1 MVLHKARPCYQRA
14 VRIDP
19 VLTVLVACSRLLPV
33 VAVIA
38 YVRGARAVPLVGLGV
53 AAWALSSA
61 AAARTQVVQ
70 ARARDRAI
78 ADAARAIV
86 ARAPPRVGA
95 AHQDALVSRL
105 LRATYARVRRAA
117 ETQPTLAG
125 TALALPLALG
135 ALVATRG
142 AELPLAALA
151 AGVVG
156 VLVRVPLARRHRAAL
171 DDVSARHVALSADL
185 QRGVRALEDL
195 RAHGLEVAFEEHDR
209 ALAGAVADA
218 EARAARAALVATWM
232 PLGAATATLGALLLP
247 TLLGPRNEAIVTLV
261 TLATLAPSTV
271 AFARAWATDAVHARD
286 VAPLDRLL
294 LRGPDLPTADVVAP
308 APGSLFPITLEHV
321 RYRFE
326 PAVPEVAAPSD
337 APPPAH
343 APWVLDDVSL
353 RLGGDTPV
361 VIVGPNGS
369 GKSTLLSVLL
379 RLDDPTE
386 GVVRFGGVDV
396 RRLDPAAFR
405 PRLAVVT
412 QRPLVLGDATVADAL
427 RTVAPEASDEA
438 LREALVETGL
448 FERLARRGAPLHVP
462 AASLSVG
469 ESRRLALAR
478 ALLRK
483 AELWVLDE
491 PEAGLDPDGRV
502 ALKELLER
510 QAAAGVRLIVA
521 VQHLEVAPA
530 GAVVVPLP
538 LPPGSTHSC

>member
-1 MVLHKARPCYQRA
+1 

-33 VAVIA
+33 LAVVA

-61 AAARTQVVQ
+61 AAARTQTVQ
-70 ARARDRAI
+70 ARARDRAV
-78 ADAARAIV
+78 ADGARVIV
-86 ARAPPRVGA
+86 ARAPTRVGA
-95 AHQDALVSRL
+95 AHQDALLARL
-105 LRATYARVRRAA
+105 LRAMYARVRRAS

-125 TALALPLALG
+125 TALALPIALG
-135 ALVATRG
+135 ALIVTRG

-151 AGVVG
+151 AGAVG

-171 DDVSARHVALSADL
+171 DDVSARHVALNADL
-185 QRGVRALEDL
+185 HRGVRALEDL
-195 RAHGLEVAFEEHDR
+195 RAHGLEAAFEAHDR
-209 ALAGAVADA
+209 ALARAVADA

-294 LRGPDLPTADVVAP
+294 AAGPDLPPADTFDPPP
-308 APGSLFPITLEHV
+308 ASLFPVTLEHV
-321 RYRFE
+321 RHRFE
-326 PAVPEVAAPSD
+326 PPAPDVAAPTD
-337 APPPAH
+337 APTPSKN
-343 APWVLDDVSL
+343 PWVLDDVSL
-353 RLGGDTPV
+353 HIAGDAPV

-369 GKSTLLSVLL
+369 GKSTLLSILL
-379 RLDDPTE
+379 RLDDPGE
-386 GVVRFGGVDV
+386 GAVRFGGVDV

-405 PRLAVVT
+405 ARLAVVT
-412 QRPLVLGDATVADAL
+412 QRPLVLGDASVADAL
-427 RTVAPEASDEA
+427 RMVAADATDEA
-438 LREALVETGL
+438 LRHALVETGL
-448 FERLARRGAPLHVP
+448 HERLARRGDPLTVP

-478 ALLRK
+478 ALLRQ

-491 PEAGLDPDGRV
+491 PEAGLDPEGRV
-502 ALKELLER
+502 ALKELLDR
-510 QAAAGVRLIVA
+510 QVAAGVRLVLA
-521 VQHLEVAPA
+521 VQHLEVAPT

-538 LPPGSTHSC
+538 LAPGSSHRC